1 MIERA
6 AILSTG
12 DEITTGKVVDTN
24 ANYLSDK
31 LVEAGLDVV
40 AVLTVGDVA
49 ERIIWAWQQA
59 IQHADVIISTGGIG
73 PTADDLTTEL
83 VAKVA
88 GVDLFFSEE
97 IAEKIRRVFASLN
110 RPMPENNLKQARFP
124 VGSVIIANHLGTAP
138 GYRLDLDTPHGRKHL
153 IILPGV
159 PREMKPMMEETV
171 LPWLREMRS
180 TGDVF
185 LTRTFQ
191 TFGIS
196 ESGLDELVAGTVSE
210 KEGRL
215 AFRAS
220 FPQISMR
227 VTVRGKT
234 NDVEAKLEEL
244 SNRIRARIGTF
255 VYGEGDVT
263 MEEVVGKL
271 LKERGKTLSF
281 AEAVSGGLVTHRLTN
296 VPGSSAYFQGTVI
309 AYADAAKVDLLGV
322 KPDTLRQHGAVSEE
336 TVREMAAGVRERMGT
351 DIGVAITGIAGP
363 GGGAPDKPV
372 GTACLA
378 LAADGLLVSR
388 RYQLWGNREWIKTLV
403 SQLGLDWVRRALL
416 GITIHESG
424 FIRR

>member
-24 ANYLSDK
+24 SNYIADK
-31 LVEAGLDVV
+31 LVEAGVDIVS
-40 AVLTVGDVA
+40 VLTVGDIA

-59 IQHADVIISTGGIG
+59 IAQADVIISTGGIG

-88 GVDLFFSEE
+88 GVGLFLSEE
-97 IAEKIRRVFASLN
+97 VAERIRRIFASLN
-110 RPMPENNLKQARFP
+110 RPMPENNLKQAHFP

-171 LPWLREMRS
+171 LPWLREMRGG
-180 TGDVF
+180 GDVF

-210 KEGRL
+210 DEGRL
-215 AFRAS
+215 AFRAN

-227 VTVRGKT
+227 VTVHG
-234 NDVEAKLEEL
+234 NANEVEAKLEEF
-244 SNRIRARIGTF
+244 SNRIRARIGSF

-263 MEEVVGKL
+263 MEEVIGRL
-271 LKERGKTLSF
+271 LKEKGKTLGL
-281 AEAVSGGLVTHRLTN
+281 AEACSGGLVSHRLTN
-296 VPGSSAYFQGTVI
+296 VPGSSAYFQGAVV
-309 AYADAAKVDLLGV
+309 AYADAAKTALLGV
-322 KPDTLRQHGAVSEE
+322 KPETLRQHGAVSEE
-336 TVREMAAGVRERMGT
+336 TVREMAAGVRERLGT
-351 DIGVAITGIAGP
+351 DIGVAVTGVAGP
-363 GGGAPDKPV
+363 DGGTPDKPI

-378 LAADGLLVSR
+378 LAMDGTVVSR

-403 SQLGLDWVRRALL
+403 SQLVLDWVRRALL
-416 GITIHESG
+416 GTTIAESG

>member
-24 ANYLSDK
+24 ANYLADK
-31 LVEAGLDVV
+31 LVEAGIEVV
-40 AVLTVGDVA
+40 TVITVGDVA
-49 ERIIWAWQQA
+49 DRIVWAWKQA
-59 IQHADVIISTGGIG
+59 LAQADVIISTGGIG

-88 GVDLFFSEE
+88 GVELFFSEE
-97 IAEKIRRVFASLN
+97 VAERIRRVFASLN

-124 VGSVIIANHLGTAP
+124 AGSTIIPNHLGTAP
-138 GYRLDLDTPHGRKHL
+138 GYRVDLDTPHGRKHL

-171 LPWLREMRS
+171 LPWLREMR
-180 TGDVF
+180 GGGEVF
-185 LTRTFQ
+185 LSRTFQ

-196 ESGLDELVAGTVSE
+196 ESGLDELVAGTVRE
-210 KEGRL
+210 DEGRL

-227 VTVRGKT
+227 VTVRGQAQ
-234 NDVEAKLEEL
+234 EAEARLAEL
-244 SNRIRARIGTF
+244 SNRIRARIGSF

-263 MEEVVGKL
+263 MEEVVGQL
-271 LKERGKTLSF
+271 LKDKGKTLGL
-281 AEAVSGGLVTHRLTN
+281 AEACSGGLVSHRLTN
-296 VPGSSAYFQGTVI
+296 VPGSSAYFQGTVV
-309 AYADAAKVDLLGV
+309 AYSEAAKTRLLGV
-322 KPDTLRQHGAVSEE
+322 KPETLRQYGAVSEE
-336 TVREMAAGVRERMGT
+336 TVREMAVGVRERLGT
-351 DIGVAITGIAGP
+351 DIGIAVTGIAGP
-363 GGGAPDKPV
+363 DGGTPEKPI

-378 LAADGLLVSR
+378 LSADGTLASR

-403 SQLGLDWVRRALL
+403 SQLVLDWVRRALL
-416 GITIHESG
+416 GVTIAESG

>member
-24 ANYLSDK
+24 ANYLADK
-31 LVEAGLDVV
+31 LVEAGVEV
-40 AVLTVGDVA
+40 AAVLTVGDVA
-49 ERIIWAWQQA
+49 ERIVWAWQQA
-59 IQHADVIISTGGIG
+59 MQQADVIISTGGIG

-88 GVDLFFSEE
+88 GVGLFFSEE
-97 IAEKIRRVFASLN
+97 VANNIRRVFASLN
-110 RPMPENNLKQARFP
+110 RPMPENNLKQAQFP
-124 VGSVIIANHLGTAP
+124 VGATIISNHLGTAP
-138 GYRLDLDTPHGRKHL
+138 GYRVDLDTPHGRKHL

-171 LPWLREMRS
+171 LPWLREMRGGS
-180 TGDVF
+180 DVF

-196 ESGLDELVAGTVSE
+196 ESGLDEAVKGTVSE
-210 KEGRL
+210 EEGRL

-227 VTVRGKT
+227 VTVRGQAQE
-234 NDVEAKLEEL
+234 VEARLEEL
-244 SNRIRARIGTF
+244 SNRIRSRISQY

-263 MEEVVGKL
+263 MEDVVGKL
-271 LKERGKTLSF
+271 LKEQGKTLSI

-296 VPGSSAYFQGTVI
+296 VPGSSSYFHGTVI
-309 AYADAAKVDLLGV
+309 AYADAVKTHLLGV
-322 KPDTLRQHGAVSEE
+322 KPETLLLHGAVSEE
-336 TVREMAAGVRERMGT
+336 TVREMAMGVRERLGSSL
-351 DIGVAITGIAGP
+351 GVAVTGIAGP
-363 GGGAPDKPV
+363 DGGTPEKPV
-372 GTACLA
+372 GTVCLA
-378 LAADGLLVSR
+378 LAADGILVSR

-403 SQLGLDWVRRALL
+403 SQLALDWVRRALL
-416 GITIHESG
+416 GVTINESG

>member
-24 ANYLSDK
+24 ANYLADK
-31 LVEAGLDVV
+31 LIEAGVDVA

-49 ERIIWAWQQA
+49 ERIVWAWQQA
-59 IQHADVIISTGGIG
+59 IQQADVIISTGGIG

-97 IAEKIRRVFASLN
+97 TAEKIRRVFASLN
-110 RPMPENNLKQARFP
+110 RPMPENNLKQAKFP
-124 VGSVIIANHLGTAP
+124 LGSVIIPNHLGTAP
-138 GYRLDLDTPHGRKHL
+138 GYRLDLATPHGRKHL

-171 LPWLREMRS
+171 LPWLRDMRD
-180 TGDVF
+180 TGEVF

-191 TFGIS
+191 TFGVS
-196 ESGLDELVAGTVSE
+196 ESGLDELVAGVV
-210 KEGRL
+210 KEEEGKL

-227 VTVRGKT
+227 VTVRDKPGE
-234 NDVEAKLEEL
+234 VETRLDEL
-244 SNRIRARIGTF
+244 SNRIRSRIGQF

-271 LKERGKTLSF
+271 LKEQGKTLSV
-281 AEAVSGGLVTHRLTN
+281 AEAASGGLVTHRLTN
-296 VPGSSAYFQGTVI
+296 VPGSSAYFRGTIV
-309 AYADAAKVDLLGV
+309 AYSDAAKIELVGV
-322 KPDTLRQHGAVSEE
+322 KPETLRQHGTVSEE
-336 TVREMAAGVRERMGT
+336 TTREMATGVRERLGAS
-351 DIGVAITGIAGP
+351 IGVAVTGIAGP
-363 GGGAPDKPV
+363 EGGSPDKPV

-378 LAADGLLVSR
+378 LATDGTVVSR

-403 SQLGLDWVRRALL
+403 SQLVLDWVRRSLL
-416 GITIHESG
+416 GITINESG

>member
-24 ANYLSDK
+24 ANYLADK
-31 LVEAGLDVV
+31 LVEAGIDVV
-40 AVLTVGDVA
+40 TVLTVGDVA
-49 ERIIWAWQQA
+49 ERIVWAWQQA

-124 VGSVIIANHLGTAP
+124 VGSVIIPNHLGTAP

-180 TGDVF
+180 SGDVF

-196 ESGLDELVAGTVSE
+196 ESGLDELVAGSVRE
-210 KEGRL
+210 DEGRL

-227 VTVRGKT
+227 VTVRGKA
-234 NDVEAKLEEL
+234 NEVEARLEEL
-244 SNRIRARIGTF
+244 SNRIRARIGTY
-255 VYGEGDVT
+255 VYGEGDAT
-263 MEEVVGKL
+263 MEEVVGNL
-271 LKERGKTLSF
+271 LKEQGKTLSF

-296 VPGSSAYFQGTVI
+296 VPGSSAYFRGTVI
-309 AYADAAKVDLLGV
+309 AYADSVKVNLLGV
-322 KPDTLRQHGAVSEE
+322 KPDTLRQYGAVSEE
-336 TVREMAAGVRERMGT
+336 TVREMATGVRERTGA

-363 GGGAPDKPV
+363 SGGAPDKPV

-378 LAADGLLVSR
+378 LAADGLIVSR

-416 GITIHESG
+416 GITINESG

>member
-1 MIERA
+1 MIECA

-24 ANYLSDK
+24 ANYLADK
-31 LVEAGLDVV
+31 LVEAGVDVA
-40 AVLTVGDVA
+40 AVLTVGDVI
-49 ERIIWAWQQA
+49 ERIVWAWQQA
-59 IQHADVIISTGGIG
+59 IQQADVIISTGGIG

-88 GVDLFFSEE
+88 GVELFFSEE

-110 RPMPENNLKQARFP
+110 RPMPENNLKQAKFP
-124 VGSVIIANHLGTAP
+124 VGSVIIPNHLGTAP

-153 IILPGV
+153 IVLPGV

-171 LPWLREMRS
+171 LPWLRDLRS
-180 TGDVF
+180 AGDVF

-196 ESGLDELVAGTVSE
+196 ESGLDELVAGAVSE
-210 KEGRL
+210 EEGRL

-227 VTVRGKT
+227 VTVRGKA
-234 NDVEAKLEEL
+234 NEIEAKLEDL
-244 SNRIRARIGTF
+244 SQRIRTRIGTF

-271 LKERGKTLSF
+271 LKERGKTVSF

-309 AYADAAKVDLLGV
+309 AYSDAAKTNLLGV

-336 TVREMAAGVRERMGT
+336 TVREMAAGVRERLGA

-363 GGGAPDKPV
+363 GGGTPDKPV
-372 GTACLA
+372 GVACLA
-378 LAADGLLVSR
+378 LAADGVLVSR

-403 SQLGLDWVRRALL
+403 SQLGLDWVRRSLL
-416 GITIHESG
+416 GITINESG

>member
-24 ANYLSDK
+24 ANYLADK
-31 LVEAGLDVV
+31 LVEAGVEV
-40 AVLTVGDVA
+40 AAVLTVGDVA
-49 ERIIWAWQQA
+49 ERIVWAWQQA
-59 IQHADVIISTGGIG
+59 MQQADVIISTGGIG

-88 GVDLFFSEE
+88 GVGLFFSEE
-97 IAEKIRRVFASLN
+97 VANNIRRVFASLN
-110 RPMPENNLKQARFP
+110 RSMPENNLKQAQFP
-124 VGSVIIANHLGTAP
+124 VGATIISNHLGTAP
-138 GYRLDLDTPHGRKHL
+138 GYRVDLDTPHGRKHL

-171 LPWLREMRS
+171 LPWLREMRGGS
-180 TGDVF
+180 DVF

-196 ESGLDELVAGTVSE
+196 ESGLDEAVKGAVSE
-210 KEGRL
+210 EEGRL

-227 VTVRGKT
+227 VTVRGKQ
-234 NDVEAKLEEL
+234 NEVEGRLEEL
-244 SNRIRARIGTF
+244 SNRIRSRISQY

-263 MEEVVGKL
+263 MEDVVGKL
-271 LKERGKTLSF
+271 LKEQGKTLSI
-281 AEAVSGGLVTHRLTN
+281 AEAVSGGLITHRLTN
-296 VPGSSAYFQGTVI
+296 VPGSSRYFHGTVI
-309 AYADAAKVDLLGV
+309 AYADAAKTHLLGV
-322 KPDTLRQHGAVSEE
+322 KPETLRQYGAVSEE
-336 TVREMAAGVRERMGT
+336 TVREMAVGVRERLGSSL
-351 DIGVAITGIAGP
+351 GVAVTGVAGP
-363 GGGAPDKPV
+363 DGGTREKPI

-378 LAADGLLVSR
+378 LAADGILVSR

-403 SQLGLDWVRRALL
+403 SQLALDWVRRALL
-416 GITIHESG
+416 GVAINESG

>member
-24 ANYLSDK
+24 ANYIADK
-31 LVEAGLDVV
+31 LVEAGVDVV
-40 AVLTVGDVA
+40 SVLTVGDVA

-59 IQHADVIISTGGIG
+59 IAHADVIISTGGIG

-97 IAEKIRRVFASLN
+97 VAERIRRVFASLN

-124 VGSVIIANHLGTAP
+124 QGAEIIANHLGTAP

-153 IILPGV
+153 IVLPGV

-171 LPWLREMRS
+171 LPWLREMRGG
-180 TGDVF
+180 GDVF
-185 LTRTFQ
+185 LTRAFQ

-196 ESGLDELVAGTVSE
+196 ESGLDEAVAGTVSE
-210 KEGRL
+210 QEGRL

-220 FPQISMR
+220 FPQISLKI
-227 VTVRGKT
+227 TVRGKS
-234 NDVEAKLEEL
+234 DEVETRLEEL
-244 SNRIRARIGTF
+244 SRRIRTRIGPY

-263 MEEVVGKL
+263 MEEVVGRL
-271 LKERGKTLSF
+271 LKEKGRTLSL
-281 AEAVSGGLVTHRLTN
+281 AEACSGGLVSHRITN
-296 VPGSSAYFQGTVI
+296 VPGCSAFFHGTLI
-309 AYADAAKVDLLGV
+309 AYSDEAKTRLLGV
-322 KPDTLRQHGAVSEE
+322 KPETLGQHGAVSEE
-336 TVREMAAGVRERMGT
+336 VVREMALGVRERFGT
-351 DIGVAITGIAGP
+351 DIGVAVTGIAGP
-363 GGGAPDKPV
+363 SGGTPDKPI

-378 LAADGLLVSR
+378 LATEGTVVAR
-388 RYQLWGNREWIKTLV
+388 RYQLWGNRDWIKTLV
-403 SQLGLDWVRRALL
+403 SQL
-416 GITIHESG
+416 
-424 FIRR
+424 

>member
-31 LVEAGLDVV
+31 LVEAGIDVV
-40 AVLTVGDVA
+40 AILTVGDVA
-49 ERIIWAWQQA
+49 ERIVWAWQQA

-196 ESGLDELVAGTVSE
+196 ESGLDELVAGTVGE
-210 KEGRL
+210 DEGRL

-227 VTVRGKT
+227 VTVRGRA

-244 SNRIRARIGTF
+244 SHRIRAKIGTF

-263 MEEVVGKL
+263 MEEVVGRL
-271 LKERGKTLSF
+271 LKDKGKTLSF

-309 AYADAAKVDLLGV
+309 AYADAAKINLLGV
-322 KPDTLRQHGAVSEE
+322 KPETLRQHGAVSEE

-388 RYQLWGNREWIKTLV
+388 RYQLWGNRDWIKTLV

-416 GITIHESG
+416 GITINESG

>member
-12 DEITTGKVVDTN
+12 DEITTGKIVDSN
-24 ANYLSDK
+24 SNYLADK
-31 LVEAGLDVV
+31 LVEAGVEV
-40 AVLTVGDVA
+40 AAVLTVGDVA
-49 ERIIWAWQQA
+49 ERIVWAWQQA
-59 IQHADVIISTGGIG
+59 MQQADVIISTGGIG

-88 GVDLFFSEE
+88 GVELFFSEE
-97 IAEKIRRVFASLN
+97 IADKIRRVFASLN
-110 RPMPENNLKQARFP
+110 RPMPENNLKQAQFP

-171 LPWLREMRS
+171 LPWLREMRGS
-180 TGDVF
+180 SDVF

-196 ESGLDELVAGTVSE
+196 ESGLDEAVKGTVNE
-210 KEGRL
+210 EEGRL

-227 VTVRGKT
+227 VTVRGKQ
-234 NDVEAKLEEL
+234 NEVEGRLEEL
-244 SNRIRARIGTF
+244 SNRIRSRISQY

-263 MEEVVGKL
+263 MEDVVGKL
-271 LKERGKTLSF
+271 LKEQGKTLSI

-296 VPGSSAYFQGTVI
+296 VPGCSAYFRGTVVAYSEI
-309 AYADAAKVDLLGV
+309 AKTSLLGV
-322 KPDTLRQHGAVSEE
+322 KLETLHQYGSASEE
-336 TVREMAAGVRERMGT
+336 TVREMAQGVRERLGT
-351 DIGVAITGIAGP
+351 AIGVAVTGVAGP
-363 GGGAPDKPV
+363 EGGSPEKPV

-378 LAADGLLVSR
+378 LAADGILVSR

-403 SQLGLDWVRRALL
+403 SQLVLDWVRRALL
-416 GITIHESG
+416 GITINESG

>member
-1 MIERA
+1 
-6 AILSTG
+6 
-12 DEITTGKVVDTN
+12 
-24 ANYLSDK
+24 
-31 LVEAGLDVV
+31 
-40 AVLTVGDVA
+40 
-49 ERIIWAWQQA
+49 
-59 IQHADVIISTGGIG
+59 
-73 PTADDLTTEL
+73 
-83 VAKVA
+83 
-88 GVDLFFSEE
+88 
-97 IAEKIRRVFASLN
+97 
-110 RPMPENNLKQARFP
+110 MPENNLKQARFP

-180 TGDVF
+180 SGDMF

-196 ESGLDELVAGTVSE
+196 ESGLDELVAGTVNE
-210 KEGRL
+210 EEGRL

-227 VTVRGKT
+227 VTVRGKA
-234 NDVEAKLEEL
+234 NEVETKLEEL

-309 AYADAAKVDLLGV
+309 AYADAAKVNLLGV
-322 KPDTLRQHGAVSEE
+322 KPETLRQHGAVSEE
-336 TVREMAAGVRERMGT
+336 TVREMATGVRERMRT

-363 GGGAPDKPV
+363 GGGVPDKPV

-416 GITIHESG
+416 GITINESG

>member
-24 ANYLSDK
+24 SNYLADK
-31 LVEAGLDVV
+31 LIEAGVDVA
-40 AVLTVGDVA
+40 AVITVGDVV
-49 ERIIWAWQQA
+49 ERIIWAWRQA
-59 IQHADVIISTGGIG
+59 IQQADLIISTGGIG

-97 IAEKIRRVFASLN
+97 VAEKIRRVFASLN
-110 RPMPENNLKQARFP
+110 RPMPENNLKQAQFP
-124 VGSVIIANHLGTAP
+124 VGSVIIPNHLGTAP
-138 GYRLDLDTPHGRKHL
+138 GYRLALDTPHGRKHL

-171 LPWLREMRS
+171 LPWLRTMRS
-180 TGDVF
+180 SGEVF

-196 ESGLDELVAGTVSE
+196 ESGLDELVAGAVKE
-210 KEGRL
+210 EEGRL

-227 VTVRGKT
+227 VTVRGKS
-234 NDVEAKLEEL
+234 NEVEARLDEL
-244 SNRIRARIGTF
+244 ANRIRSRIGQF
-255 VYGEGDVT
+255 VYGEGDIT

-271 LKERGKTLSF
+271 LKEQGKTLGI

-296 VPGSSAYFQGTVI
+296 VPGSSAYFQGTIV
-309 AYADAAKVDLLGV
+309 AYSDTAKTSLLGV
-322 KPDTLRQHGAVSEE
+322 KPETLRQHGAVSEE
-336 TVREMAAGVRERMGT
+336 TVREMATGVRERLGASLG
-351 DIGVAITGIAGP
+351 IAVTGIAGP
-363 GGGAPDKPV
+363 AGGAPDKPV

-403 SQLGLDWVRRALL
+403 SQLVLDWVRRALL
-416 GITIHESG
+416 GITINESG